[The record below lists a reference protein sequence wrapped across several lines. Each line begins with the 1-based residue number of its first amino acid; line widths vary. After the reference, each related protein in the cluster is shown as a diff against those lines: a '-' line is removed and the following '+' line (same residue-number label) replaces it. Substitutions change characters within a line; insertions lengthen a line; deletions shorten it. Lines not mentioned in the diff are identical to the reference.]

1 MGGATVGVLA
11 YFGVLTQHN
20 LAAGMIGNLLSSYD
34 DPFYVIEYGEYALGQ
49 LLDAGRKDRRMLD
62 EADDE
67 S

>member
-20 LAAGMIGNLLSSYD
+20 LAAGMIGNLFSSYD

-49 LLDAGRKDRRMLD
+49 LLDATRNNQRLLE